1 MNTEEFKSGFVN
13 IIGFPNSGKSTL
25 LNALIGEKMAIVSHK
40 PQTTRQRIFGIE
52 NEPGHQ
58 LILSDTPGWIEK
70 TAYPLHQMMNIQIR
84 YALEDADVL
93 VWVIDIQSQMDFPE
107 SFVAL
112 IKKSNIPV
120 ILCFNKFDHP
130 TPQIA
135 DRVRLFQ
142 EQYSI
147 PCISTHCVSAKFGN
161 GIPELKQEMLSHLPV
176 HPAYFPLDDKSDR
189 SIRFFISELIREHIY
204 LLYDAEIPYHCFVV
218 VESCKGVDEQKEM
231 AVIDAIIYVGRE
243 SHVAILIGKKGS
255 KLKELGIAA
264 RKEIEQF
271 LNQKVYLNLSVKLKK
286 DWRDN
291 PGFVQKSGLFQ

>member
-1 MNTEEFKSGFVN
+1 MSKEHFKSGFAN

-52 NEPGHQ
+52 NDPEYQ

-84 YALEDADVL
+84 YALEDADL
-93 VWVIDIQSQMDFPE
+93 LIWVVDLQSNMEFPE
-107 SFVAL
+107 SFVSM
-112 IKKSNIPV
+112 IQKSHIPV
-120 ILCFNKFDHP
+120 ILCFNKVDRSIS
-130 TPQIA
+130 QIEDLIHSFQ
-135 DRVRLFQ
+135 DRYPISAL
-142 EQYSI
+142 
-147 PCISTHCVSAKFGN
+147 STHRISAKFN
-161 GIPELKQEMLSHLPV
+161 EGIEELKKVLISNLPV
-176 HPAYFPLDDKSDR
+176 HPAYFPEDDKSDR
-189 SIRFFISELIREHIY
+189 SIRFFISELIREQIY
-204 LLYDAEIPYHCFVV
+204 LQYEAEIPYHSFVV

-243 SHVAILIGKKGS
+243 SHVAILIGKKAS

-264 RKEIEQF
+264 RKEIEKF
-271 LNQKVYLNLSVKLKK
+271 LNQKVYLNLSVKIKK

-291 PGFVQKSGLFQ
+291 PGFVQKSGIFQ